1 MPLFA
6 RILRSDVENVKD
18 LRKTAEPTA
27 YQEMQDEKRK
37 NTPRLESQAVR
48 DYPDPK
54 YHNQKGMVSPLNIIV
69 MDKINSIA
77 NMGFDEAISFVID
90 NIQALNDKYQGDVFY
105 DTFSDVSGGYLRK
118 MEYVMKNTLKPKTI
132 DNLIMYL
139 QNVMMKGMTRLNKLN
154 RMHLNRGI
162 FLVMQENIKDAIIEE
177 LEDKS
182 ITAEQI
188 DKIYEIKADFDADL
202 EKLLS
207 AFETKVNEELNNL
220 KLR

>member
-6 RILRSDVENVKD
+6 RISRSDLENVKD
-18 LRKTAEPTA
+18 LRKNLKTAEPTM

-37 NTPRLESQAVR
+37 DTPRSESQAVR

-105 DTFSDVSGGYLRK
+105 DNFSDTSGGYLRK
-118 MEYVMKNTLKPKTI
+118 MEYVMKNTVKPRTI

-139 QNVMMKGMTRLNKLN
+139 QNAMMKGMMRLTALAE
-154 RMHLNRGI
+154 
-162 FLVMQENIKDAIIEE
+162 VE
-177 LEDKS
+177 LEDEIGNTLMDEFSDKGFVKCKNFNEYTY
-182 ITAEQI
+182 ITEFLFLHDQEFKVI
-188 DKIYEIKADFDADL
+188 NINSYENTCTVKRIL
-202 EKLLS
+202 
-207 AFETKVNEELNNL
+207 
-220 KLR
+220 